1 MQVVVLAGG
10 FGTRLRPW
18 TYEIPKPILPMLDK
32 TLLEHVVEVVPS
44 DKVDEVVVAGG
55 YKVDDI
61 EAYFKAADVPYD
73 VRIVKE
79 TEPLGTGGALGNCRD
94 VVSGQFVCLNGD
106 IVSSLDMQVGLDLH
120 QKNGGIGTLALWEV
134 EDPTRFG
141 IVGLDDEQRITQF
154 KEKPAPE
161 EVFSNLINAGSYL
174 FEDDIFDYIPLGRS
188 SLERQVFPVLAEERK
203 LNGFSFDGY
212 FIDAG
217 TPKSWSLGVEASI
230 AHERWKGG
238 KRIDSNW
245 HADDSV
251 SIQGDSN
258 VENTMLSTGASI
270 TSAELNK
277 CSLLNNVQVG
287 TNSKLN
293 ETLIGRNST
302 IGKNC
307 TLDNVVVDHNSIV
320 PDNTVLSDAQW
331 PLSRVIERKISRR
344 ISVWDYH
351 AAPHCCQ
358 FQNLCDGHGSEGSR
372 FGTSDGTSI
381 KGSCEDDCRRL
392 CL

>member
-18 TYEIPKPILPMLDK
+18 TYEIPEPILPMLDK

-61 EAYFKAADVPYD
+61 EAYFKEADVSYD
-73 VRIVKE
+73 VRIVRE

-174 FEDDIFDYIPLGRS
+174 FKDDIFDYIPSGRS
-188 SLERQVFPVLAEERK
+188 SLEREVFPVLAEERK

-230 AHERWKGG
+230 AHGRWKGG
-238 KRIDSNW
+238 KRVDSNW
-245 HADDSV
+245 HADDSI

-258 VENTMLSTGASI
+258 VRNSMLSTGASI
-270 TSAELNK
+270 TSAHLSK

-287 TNSKLN
+287 DNSKLN
-293 ETLIGRNST
+293 ETLVGRNST

-320 PDNTVLSDAQW
+320 PDNTVLSDVQW
-331 PLSRVIERKISRR
+331 PLIE
-344 ISVWDYH
+344 
-351 AAPHCCQ
+351 
-358 FQNLCDGHGSEGSR
+358 
-372 FGTSDGTSI
+372 
-381 KGSCEDDCRRL
+381 
-392 CL
+392 

>member
-61 EAYFKAADVPYD
+61 EAYFKEADVSYD
-73 VRIVKE
+73 VRIVRE

-106 IVSSLDMQVGLDLH
+106 IISSLDMQVGLDLH
-120 QKNGGIGTLALWEV
+120 QKNGGVGTLALWEV

-141 IVGLDDEQRITQF
+141 IVGLDDEQRITKF

-174 FEDDIFDYIPLGRS
+174 FEDDIFGYIPSGRS
-188 SLERQVFPVLAEERK
+188 SLEREVFPVLAEERK

-230 AHERWKGG
+230 ANRRWKGG

-251 SIQGDSN
+251 SIHGHSN
-258 VENTMLSTGASI
+258 VEKSMLSTGASI
-270 TSAELNK
+270 TSARLSK
-277 CSLLNNVQVG
+277 CSLLNDVQVG
-287 TNSKLN
+287 SNSKLN

-320 PDNTVLSDAQW
+320 PDNTVLSNAQW
-331 PLSRVIERKISRR
+331 PLIE
-344 ISVWDYH
+344 
-351 AAPHCCQ
+351 
-358 FQNLCDGHGSEGSR
+358 
-372 FGTSDGTSI
+372 
-381 KGSCEDDCRRL
+381 
-392 CL
+392 

>member
-44 DKVDEVVVAGG
+44 DNVDEVVVAGG

-106 IVSSLDMQVGLDLH
+106 ILSSLDMQVGLDLH

-174 FEDDIFDYIPLGRS
+174 FEDDIFEYIPTGRS
-188 SLERQVFPVLAEERK
+188 SLEREVFPVLAEERK

-230 AHERWKGG
+230 AHQRWKGG

-251 SIQGDSN
+251 IIQGESN
-258 VENTMLSTGASI
+258 VENSMLSTGASI
-270 TSAELNK
+270 TSARLSK
-277 CSLLNNVQVG
+277 CSLLSNVRVG

-293 ETLIGRNST
+293 ETLVGRNST
-302 IGKNC
+302 IGRNC

-331 PLSRVIERKISRR
+331 PLIE
-344 ISVWDYH
+344 
-351 AAPHCCQ
+351 
-358 FQNLCDGHGSEGSR
+358 
-372 FGTSDGTSI
+372 
-381 KGSCEDDCRRL
+381 
-392 CL
+392 

>member
-61 EAYFKAADVPYD
+61 EAYFKEADVSYD
-73 VRIVKE
+73 VRIVRE

-174 FEDDIFDYIPLGRS
+174 FKDDIFDYIPSGRS
-188 SLERQVFPVLAEERK
+188 SLEREVFPVLAEERK

-238 KRIDSNW
+238 KRVDSNW
-245 HADDSV
+245 HADDSIR
-251 SIQGDSN
+251 IQGDSN
-258 VENTMLSTGASI
+258 VRNSMLSTGASI
-270 TSAELNK
+270 TSAHLSK

-287 TNSKLN
+287 DNSKLN
-293 ETLIGRNST
+293 ETLVGRNST

-320 PDNTVLSDAQW
+320 PDNTVLSDVQW
-331 PLSRVIERKISRR
+331 PLIE
-344 ISVWDYH
+344 
-351 AAPHCCQ
+351 
-358 FQNLCDGHGSEGSR
+358 
-372 FGTSDGTSI
+372 
-381 KGSCEDDCRRL
+381 
-392 CL
+392 